1 MNHTFG
7 KILFS
12 VLFLLGTALSWAQS
26 GIYVGGHFRRDSTVT
41 VPTLKNSGFTYVIL
55 FNVTVETNGDLTMD
69 KALLCSNGEY
79 TFGARHPNYVADVT
93 ALRTGMSSVMRVEN
107 CIGGWLNKSYDNIKA
122 LVKAQG
128 TGEQSILYRN
138 FKALKE
144 AIPAIGAIN
153 NDDEQTYDIET
164 ATAFHVMLYDLG
176 FKTTIAPYTRKSF
189 WQSLV
194 NNVNGQ
200 RPGAIDRIDLQCYDG
215 GAGNNPND
223 WVLSPDIPMHAGM
236 LHFNS
241 TATIKTQM
249 NYWKENTPV
258 KGGFLW
264 VYNANDFNLKNYAKA
279 ITDVFGGGEVVNLN
293 KMKPHVTVYPEINFA
308 GTGVHFEIGK
318 FSNYAIMAQQI
329 NAGSVSS
336 IKMNEG
342 FKIDLY
348 EEDNQLGDPVSI
360 TENTADLNTLA
371 AGKTFAS
378 WAVTSNGDQTPAGN
392 IYYIKNKQSGLY
404 LGIEQENN
412 AEGIALV
419 QQEFTGNESQKWRFG
434 HLQNGTYNIINQFSK
449 RSIQARNASEQD
461 QAVIDQAIYRQ
472 LANQR
477 NIVLKTNEDDVYKI
491 MLQHS
496 IQWIAVEQDKQN
508 LAGAKIVQSTSPEDA
523 SIYWVFED
531 VTTGLND
538 IRGANKFDI
547 YPNPVSD
554 KLIISGQTL
563 NEISRLVVTDLQGRE
578 VFSVRNTSHILDVSV
593 LPEGMYFLFIFA
605 NGASSPDCHK
615 FIKIN

>member
-1 MNHTFG
+1 MNQNFG

-12 VLFLLGTALSWAQS
+12 VLFMLSTALSWAQS

-41 VPTLKNSGFTYVIL
+41 VPALKNSGFTYVIL

-79 TFGARHPNYVADVT
+79 TFGSRHPNYVADVT
-93 ALRTGMSSVMRVEN
+93 ALRSGMSSVMRVEN

-144 AIPAIGAIN
+144 AIPAIGAFN
-153 NDDEQTYDIET
+153 NDDEHTYDVET

-176 FKTTIAPYTRKSF
+176 FKTSIAPYTNKNF

-194 NNVNGQ
+194 NSVNGQ

-223 WVLSPDIPMHAGM
+223 WVLSQDIPMHAGM

-279 ITDVFGGGEVVNLN
+279 ITDVFGGGEVVNMN
-293 KMKPHVTVYPEINFA
+293 KMKPHVTVYPEKNFA
-308 GTGVHFEIGK
+308 GKGVSFEVGK
-318 FSNYAIMAQQI
+318 YTNYAILAQQI
-329 NAGSVSS
+329 NAGSIAS
-336 IKMNEG
+336 IQLNEG

-348 EEDNQLGDPVSI
+348 EEDNQQGEPITI
-360 TENTADLNTLA
+360 TEDMADLTILTS
-371 AGKTFAS
+371 GKTISS
-378 WAVTSNGDQTPAGN
+378 WVVTSNGDQTPAGKV
-392 IYYIKNKQSGLY
+392 YYIRNKHSGLY
-404 LGIEQENN
+404 LSIQQESTT
-412 AEGIALV
+412 EGIRLV
-419 QQEFTGNESQKWRFG
+419 QQKFTGSESQKWRFG

-449 RSIQARNASEQD
+449 RSIQARNAAEED
-461 QAVIDQAIYRQ
+461 QAILDQAIYRQ

-496 IQWIAVEQDKQN
+496 IQCIAVEQNNQQ
-508 LAGAKIVQSTSPEDA
+508 LAGATIVQTSNHEDE
-523 SIYWVFED
+523 SIYWMLED
-531 VTTGLND
+531 ITTGLND
-538 IRGANKFDI
+538 IGGSNNVDI

-554 KLIISGQTL
+554 KLYISGQTTD
-563 NEISRLVVTDLQGRE
+563 EISRMVITNQQGRE
-578 VFSVRNTSHILDVSV
+578 VYSATSPGKMLDVSR

-605 NGASSPDCHK
+605 NGAISSACQK

>member
-12 VLFLLGTALSWAQS
+12 ALFLIGTAISWAQS

-55 FNVTVETNGDLTMD
+55 FNVTVEENGDLTMD

-79 TFGARHPNYVADVT
+79 TFASRHPNYVADVT

-122 LVKAQG
+122 LVKEQG
-128 TGEQSILYRN
+128 TGEESILYRN

-153 NDDEQTYDIET
+153 NDDEHTYDIET

-176 FKTTIAPYTRKSF
+176 FKTTIAPYTRKSY

-200 RPGAIDRIDLQCYDG
+200 RHGAIDRIDLQCYDG
-215 GAGNNPND
+215 GANNDPND
-223 WVLSPDIPMHAGM
+223 WILSEDIPIHTGM
-236 LHFNS
+236 LHFNA
-241 TATIKTQM
+241 TATIRNKMTE
-249 NYWKENTPV
+249 WKNNSPAV
-258 KGGFLW
+258 GGFLW

-279 ITDVFGGGEVVNLN
+279 ITDVFGGGEVVNVS
-293 KMKPHVTVYPEINFA
+293 KMKPHITVYPEKNFA
-308 GTGVHFEIGK
+308 GNGVNFEVGK
-318 FSNYAIMAQQI
+318 HTNYAIFAQDFQA
-329 NAGSVSS
+329 NNVAS
-336 IKMNEG
+336 IKITEG

-348 EEDNQLGDPVSI
+348 NEDNQLGEKTSV
-360 TENTADLNTLA
+360 TENTADLSLMAPDNNVV
-371 AGKTFAS
+371 S

-392 IYYIKNKQSGLY
+392 TYYIKNKLSGMY
-404 LGIEQENN
+404 LTIEQETNQ
-412 AEGIALV
+412 EGIALV
-419 QQEFTGNESQKWRFG
+419 QQEYSGSESQQWRFG

-449 RSIQARNASEQD
+449 RSIQVRNASDED
-461 QAVIDQAIYRQ
+461 QAVLDQAIYRQ
-472 LANQR
+472 QTNQR
-477 NIVLKTNEDDVYKI
+477 NIALKTDEDHVYKI

-496 IQWIAVEQDKQN
+496 MRFMAVDKNNQQQV
-508 LAGAKIVQSTSPEDA
+508 GANIVQTADQEDI
-523 SIYWVFED
+523 SIYWILED
-531 VTTGLND
+531 VSTGLNTSKV
-538 IRGANKFDI
+538 NNQFDV

-554 KLIISGQTL
+554 KLYISGNI
-563 NEISRLVVTDLQGRE
+563 NENIQLLVVKDLHGRE
-578 VFSVRNTSHILDVSV
+578 VMRKANAGNALDVSS
-593 LPEGMYFLFIFA
+593 LTEGMYFLFIFA
-605 NGASSPDCHK
+605 DGLNRPVCNR

>member
-176 FKTTIAPYTRKSF
+176 FKTTIAPYTNKSF

-249 NYWKENTPV
+249 NYWKENTPI

-293 KMKPHVTVYPEINFA
+293 QMKPHVTVYQEKDFA

-329 NAGSVSS
+329 NASSVSS
-336 IKMNEG
+336 IKIREG
-342 FKIDLY
+342 FKIDLF
-348 EEDNQLGDPVSI
+348 EQDNQLGDPVSV
-360 TENTADLNTLA
+360 TENTTDLGIA
-371 AGKTFAS
+371 VPGKNIVS

-392 IYYIKNKQSGLY
+392 IYYLKNKQSGLY
-404 LGIEQENN
+404 LGIEQESN

-449 RSIQARNASEQD
+449 RSIQARDASEDD
-461 QAVIDQAIYRQ
+461 QAVLDQAIYRQ
-472 LANQR
+472 YANQR
-477 NIVLKTNEDDVYKI
+477 NIILKTNDDDVYKI

-496 IQWIAVEQDKQN
+496 THFMGVEQDNQQQV
-508 LAGAKIVQSTSPEDA
+508 GARVVQTGNPEDE
-523 SIYWVFED
+523 SIYWQLVD
-531 VTTGLND
+531 VSTALQPVTGK
-538 IRGANKFDI
+538 RFDI

-554 KLIISGQTL
+554 RLFISGDINTTIHRVL
-563 NEISRLVVTDLQGRE
+563 VTDLQGRE
-578 VFSVRNTSHILDVSV
+578 ILSALNTDNTLDIST
-593 LPEGMYFLFIFA
+593 LSEGIYFLFIFA
-605 NGASSPDCHK
+605 DGANNPACHK